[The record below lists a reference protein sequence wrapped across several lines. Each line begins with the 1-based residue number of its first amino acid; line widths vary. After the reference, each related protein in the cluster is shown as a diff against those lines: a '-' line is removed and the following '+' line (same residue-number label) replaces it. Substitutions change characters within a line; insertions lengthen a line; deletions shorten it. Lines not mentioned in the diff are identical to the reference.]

1 MLIQLEQFKPSKF
14 FMKRVI
20 TLALI
25 ATVLVF
31 SACKGGKKEE
41 TSEATGSTQQ
51 TAAGEEQKPAAANQP
66 KEYKVTITPDSAIL
80 GKKKEALVK
89 VTGATA
95 MALTD
100 ADGKDNGIEVS
111 FKLTLT
117 NRNKIGEGYGIHVD
131 YPNSRLKLDNGTTIT
146 HDSGSDYLRAEPE
159 ATSKEETW
167 TYKVPAGAKPTELN
181 LFMDET
187 RVSVGVSLSEK

>member
-1 MLIQLEQFKPSKF
+1 
-14 FMKRVI
+14 MKRVF

-41 TSEATGSTQQ
+41 TSEATGSTQP
-51 TAAGEEQKPAAANQP
+51 AASEEKKPAAAANQP

-95 MALTD
+95 IALTD
-100 ADGKDNGIEVS
+100 PDGKDNGIELT
-111 FKLTLT
+111 FKLTVT
-117 NRNKIGEGYGIHVD
+117 NKSHIGDGSGISV
-131 YPNSRLKLDNGTTIT
+131 YYSYSRLQLDNGTSIT
-146 HDSGSDYLRAEPE
+146 HDSGSGNLNAQPE
-159 ATSKEETW
+159 ATSSEESW
-167 TYKVPAGAKPTELN
+167 VYKIPAGAKPTQLN
-181 LFMDET
+181 LFMDDT

>member
-1 MLIQLEQFKPSKF
+1 MLIQLEHLNLKF

-41 TSEATGSTQQ
+41 TSEATGSGQQ
-51 TAAGEEQKPAAANQP
+51 ASGSGEEKKPAANQP

-80 GKKKEALVK
+80 GKKKEALVR
-89 VTGATA
+89 VIGATA
-95 MALTD
+95 IVLSD
-100 ADGKDNGIEVS
+100 ADGKDNGIEIT

-117 NRNKIGEGYGIHVD
+117 NRGKIGEGSYMHVD
-131 YPNSRLKLDNGTTIT
+131 YTNSRLQLDNGTNIT
-146 HDSGSDYLRAEPE
+146 HDSGTGFLEAQPE
-159 ATSKEETW
+159 ATSEEESW
-167 TYKVPAGAKPTELN
+167 TYKIPSGAKPTALN

-187 RVSVGVSLSEK
+187 RVTVGVSLSEK